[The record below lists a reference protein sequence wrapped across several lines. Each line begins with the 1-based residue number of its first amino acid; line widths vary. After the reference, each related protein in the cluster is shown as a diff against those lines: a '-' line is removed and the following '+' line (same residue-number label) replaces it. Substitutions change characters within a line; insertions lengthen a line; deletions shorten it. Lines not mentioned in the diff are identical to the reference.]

1 MTRARR
7 DVAAGGERSG
17 RWQIERR
24 GERLMRMVGETGTT
38 TGIGNVEDLA
48 VLTPNLLED
57 AKIMM
62 RNLEAREIAHHG
74 EIVKTETFDHQE
86 KALHRR

>member
-1 MTRARR
+1 MTRARK

-24 GERLMRMVGETGTT
+24 GERLMKMVGGTGTT
-38 TGIGNVEDLA
+38 TGIGNVEDLE
-48 VLTPNLLED
+48 VLAPNLLED
-57 AKIMM
+57 EKTMT

-74 EIVKTETFDHQE
+74 EIARTEIFDHRE